1 MEIAPK
7 HNNRLF
13 ITINRLLEA
22 YQMVDKCEMTK
33 SNHTSNHRGLGPLNR
48 LGASYGPIFRLRDS
62 QGPLFGL
69 GVSHSIVVNHTCP
82 F

>member
-13 ITINRLLEA
+13 IIINRLLEA

-33 SNHTSNHRGLGPLNR
+33 SNHTNNYRGLGPLNR
-48 LGASYGPIFRLRDS
+48 LWASYGPIFSL
-62 QGPLFGL
+62 QGLTGASPGTGSF
-69 GVSHSIVVNHTCP
+69 S
-82 F
+82 